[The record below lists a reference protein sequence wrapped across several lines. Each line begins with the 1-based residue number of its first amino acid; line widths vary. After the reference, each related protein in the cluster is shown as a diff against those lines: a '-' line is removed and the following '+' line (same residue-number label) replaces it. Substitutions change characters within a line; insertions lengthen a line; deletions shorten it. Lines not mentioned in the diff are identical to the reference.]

1 MHGRLAPGETSQIWR
16 SLHDDKAGSRILGED
31 DTPPAAPHAALHAHK
46 RAKRPRA
53 LVEDNAR

>member
-1 MHGRLAPGETSQIWR
+1 LAPGETSQIWR